1 MISGESR
8 QVTWKMC
15 YDRCDDAGLW
25 GAWGDDAYR
34 ERAGRRLPSCVDAT
48 QSDERRRRPERP
60 SFPVV
65 EGTRGVQGRGLIV
78 RTAQQQRR
86 PNTKR
91 RSGLWQ
97 RIWDSEHGWERPLDA
112 PDSARPPRPQ
122 RASPPIVLGDAA
134 EGNRSLL
141 HTLFLAT
148 GRISSGR
155 PWCNSR
161 GMCWA

>member
-65 EGTRGVQGRGLIV
+65 EGDPV
-78 RTAQQQRR
+78 R
-86 PNTKR
+86 
-91 RSGLWQ
+91 
-97 RIWDSEHGWERPLDA
+97 
-112 PDSARPPRPQ
+112 ARPWPHRENCP
-122 RASPPIVLGDAA
+122 AA
-134 EGNRSLL
+134 ETSEYEEKVGA
-141 HTLFLAT
+141 LADDLGFRT
-148 GRISSGR
+148 RVGTSVGC
-155 PWCNSR
+155 P
-161 GMCWA
+161 